1 MSQTTII
8 PLTPSSSS
16 SSSCSSSSTSKR
28 KRNISSATTPPGQ
41 ESIEHNVQVLHQICA
56 HEHVFHEFFAVL
68 DRLEKPPVKATEGLY
83 YDRKGLFVNPQTGL
97 LAKREDDMQVLQRM
111 IKTIT
116 NYQRVLPENL
126 IPEYWLDK
134 IEHNFLSAL
143 SNIQIHL
150 RSVPELNHQAGLFA
164 KPIPPIQSLTSTKTR
179 KRKVP
184 NYTSGKHKGDI
195 SVSGIE
201 FILISF
207 PSEIDDPVD
216 LGFND
221 QLMFEEW
228 HGEREITCIGLGMP
242 RVVNHRCSENVCW
255 RFPRD
260 KMNFHTGLQDVGC
273 LIGYFNRKKKL
284 VVGEQLFAFYSKNFA
299 RNECRCQS
307 RVYHPPGPDPPPT
320 PPSSTRSN
328 ISQVHTPFSTNPL
341 TPTSLSSQPRCKEST
356 KQGTTVGD
364 PASKKFYADP
374 DDNEDLDSPRSISPP
389 VAKRLRTVLS
399 PESDLAD
406 INEDVFGQIHS
417 IPTEAE
423 VILERPTHVRS
434 LVEGLGIK
442 GSSWDNPIEVDF
454 DDKLS
459 DGGTSPDVRLD
470 DGTVGDGRLIVTVD
484 DEDEDDGENEIKD
497 LDLAREEEDGSEMNG
512 LELIDKDEWQ
522 AILKRRL
529 SSLATHR
536 FSDTVVSVNPLV
548 SNIAIDEEEEIQFVK
563 LVTKNP
569 TLIENG
575 NGTMVIEPDTEDES
589 TESIFRKVPDFVRP
603 PPPNNSTH
611 LKVTG
616 KEVEKCRREIRK
628 VNFHWKR
635 LETVVRGFNKDDQRY
650 KRDNMRWKR

>member
-1 MSQTTII
+1 MSQPTTTT
-8 PLTPSSSS
+8 LTPSSSS
-16 SSSCSSSSTSKR
+16 SSSSSSSPSERKR
-28 KRNISSATTPPGQ
+28 KISSVTTPLGQ
-41 ESIEHNVQVLHQICA
+41 ESIEHTVQVLHQICA

-68 DRLEKPPVKATEGLY
+68 DRLEKPPVRATEGLY
-83 YDRKGLFVNPQTGL
+83 YDRKGLFVNPQTGT
-97 LAKREDDMQVLQRM
+97 LAKREDDMEVLQGM
-111 IKTIT
+111 LKKIT

-150 RSVPELNHQAGLFA
+150 RSVPELDHQAGLFA
-164 KPIPPIQSLTSTKTR
+164 KPIPPILSHTSTKTR
-179 KRKVP
+179 KRKIP
-184 NYTSGKHKGDI
+184 NHASGKHKGDI

-228 HGEREITCIGLGMP
+228 HGEREITCIGLGMA
-242 RVVNHRCSENVCW
+242 RVINHKCSENVCW

-260 KMNFHTGLQDVGC
+260 KMDFHTGLQDVGC

-284 VVGEQLFAFYSKNFA
+284 VVGEQLFAFCSKNFA

-307 RVYHPPGPDPPPT
+307 RAYHPPGPDPLLT

-328 ISQVHTPFSTNPL
+328 VSQVHTPSITNLP
-341 TPTSLSSQPRCKEST
+341 TPTSLSSQLRCKEST
-356 KQGTTVGD
+356 KEGTTVGD
-364 PASKKFYADP
+364 PATKKLYADP
-374 DDNEDLDSPRSISPP
+374 DDNEDVDALRSISAP
-389 VAKRLRTVLS
+389 VAKRPRTVFS

-406 INEDVFGQIHS
+406 ENEDVFGQKIS

-423 VILERPTHVRS
+423 VVLEQPTHIVS
-434 LVEGLGIK
+434 LVEGSGIK

-459 DGGTSPDVRLD
+459 DGGASPDVRPD
-470 DGTVGDGRLIVTVD
+470 DGIVGDGRLIVTVD
-484 DEDEDDGENEIKD
+484 DEEVEDEIKD
-497 LDLAREEEDGSEMNG
+497 LDSAEEEEYGDELNG
-512 LELIDKDEWQ
+512 LESIDEDEWQ
-522 AILKRRL
+522 KIVKRKL
-529 SSLATHR
+529 PSLATHR
-536 FSDTVVSVNPLV
+536 SSDTVVSVNPMV
-548 SNIAIDEEEEIQFVK
+548 SNIAIEEEEEIQIVK
-563 LVTKNP
+563 IVTKNP

-575 NGTMVIEPDTEDES
+575 NGIMVIERDTEDES
-589 TESIFRKVPDFVRP
+589 TESIFRKIPAFVRP
-603 PPPNNSTH
+603 PPPPNNLTH

-628 VNFHWKR
+628 VNYHWKR
-635 LETVVRGFNKDDQRY
+635 LETVVRGFNKDDERY